1 MTPDVVKVKALQESN
16 LEVEFADGSIR
27 LFDLKPFLQ
36 YPAFS
41 DLRDKS
47 LFIKA
52 EVCNG
57 TVAWNKE
64 IDISADTLYMRS
76 EVMNHG
82 DAAKASLA
90 I

>member
-1 MTPDVVKVKALQESN
+1 MTPDVVKVKALQESK

-27 LFDLKPFLQ
+27 LFDLNPFLQ

-41 DLRDKS
+41 DLRDTN
-47 LFIKA
+47 LFSKA

-64 IDISADTLYMRS
+64 IDISPDTLYMRG
-76 EVMNHG
+76 EVLNHG
-82 DAAKASLA
+82 KAAKVTLA